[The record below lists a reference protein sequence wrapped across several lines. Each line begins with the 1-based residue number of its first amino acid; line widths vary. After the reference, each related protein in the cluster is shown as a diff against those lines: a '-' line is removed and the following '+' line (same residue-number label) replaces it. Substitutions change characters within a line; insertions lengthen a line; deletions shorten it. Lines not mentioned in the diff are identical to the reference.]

1 MRRPQGMTL
10 AEAFAWH
17 PKGTAQPLV
26 AGIKGECITW
36 NAARVGSGYGQFRF
50 EGRHV
55 TAHVV
60 AYSLAN
66 GPVPTG
72 MMVDHRCFRRE
83 CVNPTHLRAVTPKQ
97 NTEHLRGAYSNNACG
112 VRGVRKRHD
121 CDRWQVRVAGRHVGT
136 FSTLA
141 EAEQAAIAARAEQFT
156 HDDCE
161 AS

>member
-1 MRRPQGMTL
+1 MTL
-10 AEAFAWH
+10 AEAFHWY
-17 PKGTAQPLV
+17 PKGSAKPLV
-26 AGIKGECITW
+26 SSVEGDCITW
-36 NAARVGSGYGQFRF
+36 DAGRTDKGYGRFRY
-50 EGRHV
+50 GAVRL
-55 TAHVV
+55 AHRV
-60 AYSLAN
+60 AVELAT
-66 GPVPTG
+66 GEPVPDD
-72 MMVDHRCFRRE
+72 MQVDHRCFRRE
-83 CVNPTHLRAVTPKQ
+83 CVNEQHLRIVTEKQ
-97 NTEHLRGAYSNNACG
+97 NHEHLRGAYSNNACG